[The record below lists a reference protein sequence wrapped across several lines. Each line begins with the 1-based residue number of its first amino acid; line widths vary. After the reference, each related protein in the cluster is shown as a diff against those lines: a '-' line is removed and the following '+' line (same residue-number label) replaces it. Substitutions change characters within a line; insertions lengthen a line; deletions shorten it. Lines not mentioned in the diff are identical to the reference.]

1 MFQPDT
7 QRLIDD
13 WTALARASG
22 VRGGIP
28 RRTAFRPESL
38 GARMPRAFLVEQ
50 RPEGPTLRV
59 AGGWLELLHNRPLCG
74 ADFLS
79 LWGAASRPLVAET
92 LSQALRQA
100 RPMVVVARVGAGDTT
115 VEVTMTPLR
124 GRSGR
129 PDRILGLMAPAEPVT
144 LDHDQPCLLTA
155 RLAVA
160 AGDPGRP
167 ELSVASVRGRRLA

>member
-7 QRLIDD
+7 QRLIDE
-13 WTALARASG
+13 WTVLARASG

-28 RRTAFRPESL
+28 RRAAFRPETL

-50 RPEGPTLRV
+50 RREGPTLRV
-59 AGGWLELLHNRPLCG
+59 AGGWLELLHNRPLG
-74 ADFLS
+74 GTDFLA
-79 LWGAASRPLVAET
+79 LWGPASRPLVAET

-100 RPMVVVARVGAGDTT
+100 RPMVIVARAGADDAT

-129 PDRILGLMAPAEPVT
+129 PDRILGLMAPAEPVS
-144 LDHDQPCLLTA
+144 LDHDMPCLLTA

-167 ELSVASVRGRRLA
+167 DLSLAAVQGRRLA

>member
-7 QRLIDD
+7 QRLIDH
-13 WTALARASG
+13 WTALARAAG

-28 RRTAFRPESL
+28 HRSAFQPESL

-59 AGGWLELLHNRPLCG
+59 AGGWLELLHNRPLGG

-79 LWGAASRPLVAET
+79 LWAPGSRPLVAET
-92 LSQALRQA
+92 LTQGFRQA
-100 RPMVVVARVGAGDTT
+100 RPMVIVARAGAGAAT
-115 VEVTMTPLR
+115 VEVVMTPLR

-129 PDRILGLMAPAEPVT
+129 ADRILGLMAPAEPVT

-167 ELSVASVRGRRLA
+167 DLSLAAVQGRRLA